1 MLPTFLE
8 ISGQAWDIP
17 VRAGTSLCRTR
28 PRLDREVV
36 ANGGGGE
43 QVNRIDGEQLQ
54 HLIDAHGAALA
65 LYARQWCRAPEDA
78 LQEALIELL
87 RQDPPPECPVA
98 WLFHTVRRR
107 AMNLARGD
115 GRREMHQRR
124 AGQNRVAWFV
134 AEDSDIDSEE
144 LTAMLEQLPP
154 LEREIVVA
162 RIWGDLPFEQVAQ
175 LVGIST
181 SAAHRRYHKALSLL
195 GAMMNG
201 KLEDWTGS

>member
-1 MLPTFLE
+1 MPPAFRE

-28 PRLDREVV
+28 PRLDRKVV
-36 ANGGGGE
+36 AKRGGSE

-65 LYARQWCRAPEDA
+65 LYARQWCRAPDDA
-78 LQEALIELL
+78 LQEALIDLL
-87 RQDPPPECPVA
+87 RQEPMPDHPVA

-107 AMNLARGD
+107 AMNLARGE
-115 GRREMHQRR
+115 GRREKHLRR
-124 AGQNRVAWFV
+124 AGQDRVAWFV
-134 AEDSDIDSEE
+134 DEGSDIDSEE

-162 RIWGDLPFEQVAQ
+162 KTWGDLPFEQVAQ

-181 SAAHRRYHKALSLL
+181 SAAHRRYHKALWLL

-201 KLEDWTGS
+201 KLES